1 MSVGF
6 GFSVG
11 DFIAAIEL
19 VTTVIDALQASG
31 TARDE
36 YRELVSQLRSL
47 ETALLRVKRLDGE
60 EQYDEVIALRQ
71 AASQCQRTIE
81 EFWTKASKQ
90 HPGLR
95 GCGSRS
101 RLKDGWMRVKWAVC
115 KREDVVRFKADL
127 VGHTESIQMILSV
140 IQMQVLM
147 IVMTSDSAA
156 DLQLGARRLSQKRSG
171 TISTGVLRVNFKR
184 ASSTAC
190 SD

>member
-1 MSVGF
+1 LIWGMLFIALTSKPYHVTQGLEGKSGNRPHPAVAERRGRHRTFCETHSKFLIAGSKNNPIPKIIAMSVGF

-31 TARDE
+31 TARAE

-47 ETALLRVKRLDGE
+47 ETVLLHVKRLDGE
-60 EQYDEVIALRQ
+60 EEFDEVIALRQ

-95 GCGSRS
+95 GCGSRF
-101 RLKDGWMRVKWAVC
+101 RLKDSWM
-115 KREDVVRFKADL
+115 E
-127 VGHTESIQMILSV
+127 
-140 IQMQVLM
+140 
-147 IVMTSDSAA
+147 
-156 DLQLGARRLSQKRSG
+156 
-171 TISTGVLRVNFKR
+171 
-184 ASSTAC
+184 
-190 SD
+190 